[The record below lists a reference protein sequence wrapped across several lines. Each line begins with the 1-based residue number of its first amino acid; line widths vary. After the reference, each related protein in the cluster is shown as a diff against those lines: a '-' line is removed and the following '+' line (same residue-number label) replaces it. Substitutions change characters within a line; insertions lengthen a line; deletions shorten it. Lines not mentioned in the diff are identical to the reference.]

1 MSNSDYMQCMD
12 NVLAGEYIQNIAV
25 FGYVFFFDC
34 PHIPLKVDLGK
45 KGLHTVCLNLKQT
58 CELRIIKS
66 CWVDYNSDKRKNIRQ
81 TS

>member
-34 PHIPLKVDLGK
+34 PHIPLKVDLEK
-45 KGLHTVCLNLKQT
+45 KVYILFV
-58 CELRIIKS
+58 
-66 CWVDYNSDKRKNIRQ
+66 
-81 TS
+81 